1 MQENPGRAP
10 RDALSWE
17 PFAEGPE
24 GPRQPE
30 FTGQKIREEK
40 TAQRENA
47 RDLQRDPLQNS
58 GSQLGYAC
66 EKTIQGQGKNDL
78 RGLEGAM
85 PGTHT
90 ELGIW
95 RADYKWIWE
104 CAEVPFTPCCPGELN
119 PTTH

>member
-47 RDLQRDPLQNS
+47 RDLQR
-58 GSQLGYAC
+58 AHFR
-66 EKTIQGQGKNDL
+66 IQAPNWGMHVRKL
-78 RGLEGAM
+78 SKVRERM
-85 PGTHT
+85 T
-90 ELGIW
+90 
-95 RADYKWIWE
+95 
-104 CAEVPFTPCCPGELN
+104 
-119 PTTH
+119 